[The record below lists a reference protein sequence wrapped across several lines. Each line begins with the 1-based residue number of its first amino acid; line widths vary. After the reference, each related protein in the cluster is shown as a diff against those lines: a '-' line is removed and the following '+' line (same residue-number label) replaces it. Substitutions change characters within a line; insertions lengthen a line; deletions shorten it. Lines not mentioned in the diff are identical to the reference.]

1 MLWHWRCVVN
11 GRTVEHELPATT
23 TLLTALREY
32 CGLTGTKGACLE
44 GECGSCTVLL
54 DGEPVNSCL
63 VLAAQAQDRQITT
76 VEGLAEDERLHP
88 IQERF
93 IHAGAAQCG
102 YCTPGLLIS
111 AAALLREHPQPTLEQ
126 LYAAMEGNICRCTG
140 YKSIREAVMDASD
153 PSAPEARP

>member
-1 MLWHWRCVVN
+1 MVN
-11 GRTVEHELPATT
+11 GQTVEHDLPAAT

-32 CGLTGTKGACLE
+32 CGLTGAKGACLE

-63 VLAAQAQDRQITT
+63 VLAPQTQDRQVMT
-76 VEGLAEDERLHP
+76 VEGLARDERLHP

-111 AAALLREHPQPTLEQ
+111 TAALLREHPRPTLEQ
-126 LYAAMEGNICRCTG
+126 LNAALEANVCRCTG
-140 YKSIREAVMDASD
+140 YKSIREAVLDASD
-153 PSAPEARP
+153 PAREGQP